1 MVQKGEME
9 PHRQSRK
16 LRPFA
21 LRQALA
27 SHRGDTGR
35 EVFFCLI
42 FLAAA
47 LYVGVLFGT
56 PHYNNWVMKGRV
68 AEIVR
73 QGSYS
78 DAELRAKVQ
87 EEFLRLGLSVPS
99 EKIQIERTPNY
110 NPIMSMA
117 WTEDVYFMDYYITSY
132 QFSIKAG
139 GDPEY

>member
-1 MVQKGEME
+1 
-9 PHRQSRK
+9 
-16 LRPFA
+16 
-21 LRQALA
+21 LA
-27 SHRGDTGR
+27 FGQTLNSQRGDTGR
-35 EVFFCLI
+35 EVFFCLL
-42 FLAAA
+42 FLGAA

-73 QGSYS
+73 QSTYS

-87 EEFLRLGLSVPS
+87 EEFSHLGLTVPP
-99 EKIQIERTPNY
+99 ENIRIERTPNF

-132 QFSIKAG
+132 TFSIKAG